1 MNIGCHLSSSGGY
14 TAMIKQAIEIKA
26 NTFQFFTRNPRGG
39 AAKDISIDD
48 VNNYLQIAKEN
59 NFKKILAHAPYTMN
73 PAASDERIRG
83 FTLEIMA
90 DDLERMEN
98 TPGNLYNFHPGSHVK
113 QGMEKG
119 IELIADVINT
129 VLKPRHST
137 TLLIETMT
145 GKGTEVGGRFEEL
158 REIIDRVLP
167 GIRDKVGI
175 CFDTCHVN
183 DAGYDLVNDL
193 DGVLTEFDSKVG
205 LHRIKAIHLND
216 SMNPL
221 GSKKDRHQKIG
232 QGYLGI
238 EAIERIINHSEL
250 KDLPFY
256 LETPNEIDGYAEE
269 IALLKKLRRNG
280 K

>member
-1 MNIGCHLSSSGGY
+1 MVIGCHLSSSGGY
-14 TAMIKQAIEIKA
+14 NAMAKQALEIDA

-39 AAKDISIDD
+39 SAKSIDSED
-48 VNNYLQIAKEN
+48 VNKYLQVSKDGGIN
-59 NFKKILAHAPYTMN
+59 IILAHAPYTMN
-73 PAASDERIRG
+73 PAASDERIRT
-83 FTLEIMA
+83 FTTEIMA

-119 IELIADVINT
+119 IELISEMINT
-129 VLKPRHST
+129 VLKPCHRT
-137 TLLIETMT
+137 TLLLETMT
-145 GKGTEVGGRFEEL
+145 GKGTEVCGRFEEI
-158 REIIDRVLP
+158 REIIDRVSP
-167 GIRDKVGI
+167 DINEKIGV

-193 DGVLTEFDSKVG
+193 DGVLTEFDKTVG

-232 QGYLGI
+232 KGFLGL
-238 EAIERIINHSEL
+238 EAITRIINHPEL
-250 KDLPFY
+250 KDLPFF

-269 IALLKKLRRNG
+269 IKLLKSLR
-280 K
+280 KD

>member
-39 AAKDISIDD
+39 AAKDISLDD
-48 VNNYLQIAKEN
+48 VNNYLQIAKES
-59 NFKKILAHAPYTMN
+59 NFSTILAHAPYTMN

-98 TPGNLYNFHPGSHVK
+98 TPDNLYNFHSGSHVK

-145 GKGTEVGGRFEEL
+145 GKGTEVGGKFEEL
-158 REIIDRVLP
+158 REIIDRVSP
-167 GIRDKVGI
+167 EIRDKVGI

-193 DGVLTEFDSKVG
+193 DGVLTEFDKKVG

-216 SMNPL
+216 SMNSL

-232 QGYLGI
+232 QGYLGL

-250 KDLPFY
+250 KNLPFY
-256 LETPNEIDGYAEE
+256 LETPNEIDGYAKE
-269 IALLKKLRRNG
+269 IEILKKLRRDQ
-280 K
+280 

>member
-1 MNIGCHLSSSGGY
+1 MKIGCHLSSSGGY
-14 TAMIKQAIEIKA
+14 TAMIKQALAINA

-39 AAKDISIDD
+39 AAKEINLED
-48 VNNYLQIAKEN
+48 VNNYLQTAKKEN
-59 NFKKILAHAPYTMN
+59 FPVILAHAPYTMN

-83 FTLEIMA
+83 FTLEIIA
-90 DDLERMEN
+90 DDLERMEH

-119 IELIADVINT
+119 IELIANVINT
-129 VLKPRHST
+129 VLKPRHNT
-137 TLLIETMT
+137 TLLLETMT
-145 GKGTEVGGRFEEL
+145 GKGTEVGGKFEEL
-158 REIIDRVLP
+158 REIIDRVSP
-167 GIRDKVGI
+167 EIRDKVGV

-193 DGVLTEFDSKVG
+193 DGVLTEFDKKVG

-232 QGYLGI
+232 QGYLGL
-238 EAIERIINHSEL
+238 EAIERIINHSNL
-250 KDLPFY
+250 KDLPFF
-256 LETPNEIDGYAEE
+256 LETPNEIEGYAEE
-269 IALLKKLRRNG
+269 IALLKAIRKD
-280 K
+280 

>member
-1 MNIGCHLSSSGGY
+1 MAETAISIG
-14 TAMIKQAIEIKA
+14 A

-39 AAKDISIDD
+39 AAKPLDPDD
-48 VNNYLQIAKEN
+48 IAKFLSYSKEN
-59 NFKKILAHAPYTMN
+59 GINTILAHAPYTLN
-73 PAASDERIRG
+73 AASKDPKIRE
-83 FTLEIMA
+83 FAHMTMRDDIARLE
-90 DDLERMEN
+90 E

-119 IELIADVINT
+119 IELISDMINT
-129 VLKPRHST
+129 VFRPHHRT
-137 TLLIETMT
+137 TLLLETMT
-145 GKGTEVGGRFEEL
+145 GKGTEVCGKFEEI
-158 REIIDRVLP
+158 REIIDRVSP
-167 GIRDKVGI
+167 EIRDKTGV

-193 DGVLTEFDSKVG
+193 DGVLTEFDKTVG

-232 QGYLGI
+232 QGFLGL
-238 EAIERIINHSEL
+238 EAITRIINHPAL
-250 KDLPFY
+250 KDLPFF

-269 IALLKKLRRNG
+269 IKLLRSLR
-280 K
+280 KD

>member
-1 MNIGCHLSSSGGY
+1 MKIGCHLSSSGGY
-14 TAMIKQAIEIKA
+14 TAMIKQAMEIKA

-39 AAKDISIDD
+39 AAKDINIDD
-48 VNNYLQIAKEN
+48 VNNYLQTAKEN
-59 NFKKILAHAPYTMN
+59 NFTTILAHAPYTMN

-90 DDLERMEN
+90 DDLNRMEH

-129 VLKPRHST
+129 VLKPSHST

-145 GKGTEVGGRFEEL
+145 GKGTEVGGKFEEL
-158 REIIDRVLP
+158 REIIDRVSP
-167 GIRDKVGI
+167 EIRDKVGI

-183 DAGYDLVNDL
+183 EAGYDLVNDI
-193 DGVLTEFDSKVG
+193 DGVLTEFDKKVG

-238 EAIERIINHSEL
+238 EAIERIINHDEL
-250 KDLPFY
+250 KNLPFY

-269 IALLKKLRRNG
+269 IALLKKLR
-280 K
+280 KD

>member
-1 MNIGCHLSSSGGY
+1 MILGCHLSSSGGY
-14 TAMIKQAIEIKA
+14 TAMAKQAAAINA

-39 AAKDISIDD
+39 SAKDIDESD
-48 VNNYLQIAKEN
+48 VKE
-59 NFKKILAHAPYTMN
+59 FLRLSEEYGIKTILAHAPYTMN
-73 PAASDERIRG
+73 PAASDERIRS
-83 FTLEIMA
+83 FTLEIIA

-119 IELIADVINT
+119 IELIADVINKT
-129 VLKPRHST
+129 LKPTHST

-145 GKGTEVGGRFEEL
+145 GKGTEVGGKFEEI
-158 REIIDRVLP
+158 REIVDRVDP
-167 GIRDKVGI
+167 EIRDKVGV

-193 DGVLTEFDSKVG
+193 DGVLTEFDKVIG
-205 LHRIKAIHLND
+205 LYRIKALHLND

-232 QGYLGI
+232 EGYLGL
-238 EAIERIINHSEL
+238 EAITRIINHDAL
-250 KDLPFY
+250 RDLPFN
-256 LETPNEIDGYAEE
+256 LETPNEIDGYAAE
-269 IALLKKLRRNG
+269 IKTLRALRA
-280 K
+280 

>member
-1 MNIGCHLSSSGGY
+1 MKIGCHLSSSGGY
-14 TAMIKQAIEIKA
+14 TAMIKQAMEINA

-39 AAKDISIDD
+39 AAKDINIDD
-48 VNNYLQIAKEN
+48 VNNYLQTAKEN
-59 NFKKILAHAPYTMN
+59 NFTTILAHAPYTMN

-90 DDLERMEN
+90 DDLNRMEN
-98 TPGNLYNFHPGSHVK
+98 TPGNLYNFHPGRHVK

-129 VLKPRHST
+129 VLKPSHST

-145 GKGTEVGGRFEEL
+145 GKGTEVGGKFEEL
-158 REIIDRVLP
+158 REIIDRVSP
-167 GIRDKVGI
+167 EIRDKVGI

-183 DAGYDLVNDL
+183 DAGYDLVNDI
-193 DGVLTEFDSKVG
+193 DGVLTEFDKKVG

-238 EAIERIINHSEL
+238 EAIERIINHDEL
-250 KDLPFY
+250 KNLPFY

-269 IALLKKLRRNG
+269 IALLKKLR
-280 K
+280 KD

>member
-1 MNIGCHLSSSGGY
+1 MQIGCHLSSSGGY
-14 TAMIKQAIEIKA
+14 SAMIKQALDIKA

-39 AAKDISIDD
+39 TAKDINPDD
-48 VNNYLQIAKEN
+48 VNNYLQTAKQS
-59 NFKKILAHAPYTMN
+59 NFATILAHAPYTMN

-83 FTLEIMA
+83 FTLEIIA
-90 DDLERMEN
+90 DDLNRMEN

-129 VLKPRHST
+129 VLKPHHNT
-137 TLLIETMT
+137 TLLLETMT
-145 GKGTEVGGRFEEL
+145 GKGTEVGGKFEEL
-158 REIIDRVLP
+158 REIIDRVSP
-167 GIRDKVGI
+167 EIRDKVGV

-193 DGVLTEFDSKVG
+193 DGVLTEFDKKIG

-221 GSKKDRHQKIG
+221 CSQKDRHQKIG

-238 EAIERIINHSEL
+238 DAITRIINHSNL
-250 KDLPFY
+250 KHLPFY
-256 LETPNEIDGYAEE
+256 LETPNEIEGYAEE
-269 IALLKKLRRNG
+269 IALLKSLR
-280 K
+280 KD

>member
-1 MNIGCHLSSSGGY
+1 
-14 TAMIKQAIEIKA
+14 MIKQAMEINA

-39 AAKDISIDD
+39 AAKDINIDD
-48 VNNYLQIAKEN
+48 VNNYLQTAKEN
-59 NFKKILAHAPYTMN
+59 NFTTILAHAPYTMN

-90 DDLERMEN
+90 DDLNRMEN

-119 IELIADVINT
+119 IELIAGVINT
-129 VLKPRHST
+129 VLKPSHST

-145 GKGTEVGGRFEEL
+145 GKGTEVGGKFEEL
-158 REIIDRVLP
+158 REIIDRVSP
-167 GIRDKVGI
+167 EIRDKVGI

-183 DAGYDLVNDL
+183 DAGYDLVNDI
-193 DGVLTEFDSKVG
+193 DGVLTEFDKKVG

-238 EAIERIINHSEL
+238 EAIERIINHDEL
-250 KDLPFY
+250 KNLPFY

-269 IALLKKLRRNG
+269 IALLKKLR
-280 K
+280 KD

>member
-14 TAMIKQAIEIKA
+14 VAMIKQALEIKA

-158 REIIDRVLP
+158 REIIERVSP
-167 GIRDKVGI
+167 EIRGKVGV

-193 DGVLTEFDSKVG
+193 DGVLTEFDKKVG

-232 QGYLGI
+232 QGYLGL

-250 KDLPFY
+250 KNLPFY
-256 LETPNEIDGYAEE
+256 LETPNEIDGYAKE
-269 IALLKKLRRNG
+269 IEILKKLRRDQ
-280 K
+280 